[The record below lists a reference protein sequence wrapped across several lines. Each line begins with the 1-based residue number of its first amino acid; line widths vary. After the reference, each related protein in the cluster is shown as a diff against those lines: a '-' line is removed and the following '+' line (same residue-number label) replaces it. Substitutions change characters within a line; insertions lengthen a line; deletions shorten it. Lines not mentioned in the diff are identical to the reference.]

1 MTGSLRSNS
10 SIEYVPVGRIGPPH
24 GLDGTVYVQPDTDD
38 PHRFAPGSRLI
49 VAGRQ
54 MSVQKTRPHPDRLL
68 VKFAGISDRVS
79 AQKLRGLE
87 VFIEEHQRRT
97 LDSQEF
103 WPDQLEGLEA
113 RTPSG
118 EVVGRVTEVECA
130 AVQHRLVIETESGLR
145 QVPFVDELVPSVNL
159 EEGYLTL
166 ADIPGLL

>member
-1 MTGSLRSNS
+1 
-10 SIEYVPVGRIGPPH
+10 
-24 GLDGTVYVQPDTDD
+24 
-38 PHRFAPGSRLI
+38 
-49 VAGRQ
+49 

-118 EVVGRVTEVECA
+118 EVVGRVTEVEYA

-145 QVPFVDELVPSVNL
+145 QVPFVDELVPSVNV
-159 EEGYLTL
+159 EEGYLIL